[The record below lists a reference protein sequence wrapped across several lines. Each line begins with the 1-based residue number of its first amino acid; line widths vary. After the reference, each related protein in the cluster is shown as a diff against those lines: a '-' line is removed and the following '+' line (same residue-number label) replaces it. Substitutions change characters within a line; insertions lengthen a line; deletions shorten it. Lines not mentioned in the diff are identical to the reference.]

1 MIRYKVEKDQQ
12 TSKAKMNEEKNKVK
26 MQYFNEIY
34 CLQCTCCL
42 FWGHLDILN
51 KCSSLAPVNVKV
63 DTDYY
68 NMEAIKPKPI
78 EGIQEQKMI

>member
-1 MIRYKVEKDQQ
+1 MKYTASNVHAA
-12 TSKAKMNEEKNKVK
+12 SS
-26 MQYFNEIY
+26 
-34 CLQCTCCL
+34 
-42 FWGHLDILN
+42 GDILN

-78 EGIQEQKMI
+78 EGIREQKMI